1 MPRVFLNRSVQIRPK
16 SWRDMVQGIFPQALS
31 TIVYGILWILFRSLS
46 RLFLRYRTDGAEHIP
61 RRGGVLFAANHA
73 SYADI
78 PLLGCGVPRRV
89 FYVGRANLF
98 PNSVVSWIIRSLGWI
113 PINPER
119 WDRKAFQ
126 YVVDMLNAG
135 KAVVIFPEGT
145 RSPDGNLQP
154 GKPGIGMIVAEAQC
168 PVIPVYLDG
177 TFRVLPMGAFWLR
190 PYPVAVRFGKPV
202 DFRHDL
208 ERYQGKELYKHISQ
222 TVMERIA
229 DLKRVGQSGEPVL

>member
-16 SWRDMVQGIFPQALS
+16 SWRDMVQGIFPQVLS

-113 PINPER
+113 PIRPER

-135 KAVVIFPEGT
+135 KAVVIFPEGA

-222 TVMERIA
+222 TVMDRIA
-229 DLKRVGQSGEPVL
+229 DLKRVGQSEEPAL

>member
-16 SWRDMVQGIFPQALS
+16 SWRDMVQGIFPQVLS

-113 PINPER
+113 PIRPER

-135 KAVVIFPEGT
+135 KAVVIFPEGA

-190 PYPVAVRFGKPV
+190 PYPVAVRFGKPI
-202 DFRHDL
+202 DFRHDM

-222 TVMERIA
+222 TVMDRIA
-229 DLKRVGQSGEPVL
+229 DLKRVGQSEEPAL

>member
-1 MPRVFLNRSVQIRPK
+1 M
-16 SWRDMVQGIFPQALS
+16 S

-113 PINPER
+113 PIKPER

-135 KAVVIFPEGT
+135 KAVVIFPEGK

-208 ERYQGKELYKHISQ
+208 ERYQGKELYTHISQ
-222 TVMERIA
+222 TVMDRIA
-229 DLKRVGQSGEPVL
+229 DLKRVGQSGEPAL